1 MKVIKRK
8 KSSLIIPAVIAAAFY
23 AAALYVLLYSV
34 VQGVRSYAA
43 YCVLVPALLCI
54 PMLLTVIIIAAARSY
69 FVFGSDY
76 FEYHTAGKSILIT
89 ARNLRYFT
97 FSGGLL
103 TVYFIK
109 ETLESVS
116 FRIAGEKRIQENTE
130 EKGLTVQN
138 NGVLFKIGIPAIGLY
153 EHGDQ
158 ILAWFYKNLPLYAD
172 GQALEDLRAI
182 ENRYK
187 DIDYAQVQKSL
198 VKAERIAKTLNL
210 IGILLGI
217 SVNVFHTAYRLTV
230 FLCAAYPVVMLF
242 LLHFSNGWIRFD
254 KKGNSIYPSIAL
266 SLIACTFGLAWRM
279 LAVYSIIDVKKLFF
293 IAAVFYSAYFIL
305 FLVMQKEYSFK
316 NRYAY
321 AAALVYSVYFLA
333 YALSAVT
340 AVNCAFDPSSPVAT
354 VITENRQ
361 EKTVY
366 TYRGLLGILWRYDR

>member
-1 MKVIKRK
+1 M
-8 KSSLIIPAVIAAAFY
+8 LFY
-23 AAALYVLLYSV
+23 AAALYVLVYSA
-34 VQGVRSYAA
+34 VQGVKSYAA
-43 YCVLVPALLCI
+43 YCALVPLLLCI
-54 PMLLTVIIIAAARSY
+54 PLLLTVIIIVAARSY
-69 FVFGSDY
+69 FIFGSDY

-97 FSGGLL
+97 FSGGIL

-116 FRIAGEKRIQENTE
+116 SRIVGEKRIQENTE
-130 EKGLTVQN
+130 EKALTIQN
-138 NGVLFKIGIPAIGLY
+138 NGVLFKIGIPAIRLY

-158 ILAWFYKNLPLYAD
+158 ILAWFYKNLPLYVD

-182 ENRYK
+182 EKLYK
-187 DIDYAQVQKSL
+187 DIDYAQVQNAL
-198 VKAERIAKTLNL
+198 IKAERIAKTLNL

-217 SVNVFHTAYRLTV
+217 SVNAFQTAYRLTV
-230 FLCAAYPVVMLF
+230 FLCAAYPIAMLF
-242 LLHFSNGWIRFD
+242 LLHFLNGWVRFD
-254 KKGNSIYPSIAL
+254 KKGNSIYPSIAI

-305 FLVMQKEYSFK
+305 FLVMQREYSFK
-316 NRYAY
+316 DRYAY
-321 AAALVYSVYFLA
+321 AAALVYSVYFFA

-340 AVNCAFDPSSPVAT
+340 AVNCAFDTSSPVAT
-354 VITENRQ
+354 VIVETRQ

-366 TYRGLLGILWRYDR
+366 TYRGLLGIPWQYDK